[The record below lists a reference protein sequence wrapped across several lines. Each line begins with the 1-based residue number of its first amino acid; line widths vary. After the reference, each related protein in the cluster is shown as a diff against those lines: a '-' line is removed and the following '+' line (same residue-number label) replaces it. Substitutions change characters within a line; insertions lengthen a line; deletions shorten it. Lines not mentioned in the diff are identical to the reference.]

1 MKWGIEHGNYTL
13 GRGAMTTRTFVFKAM
28 PGYNDYFST
37 AYRAHAFQGEDIMAT
52 DKESAKLTCPC
63 CQAILVVDR
72 ETLRIL
78 YANENRVKAG
88 GASFEQSLQDLRE
101 REKQKSGRFQQAMA
115 EEKARKALLG
125 KKFQE
130 LRKGAEETPTER
142 PLRPFD
148 LD

>member
-1 MKWGIEHGNYTL
+1 MKRGNYTL
-13 GRGAMTTRTFVFKAM
+13 DRGAVTTRTFVFKAI
-28 PGYNDYFST
+28 PGYNEPFFRPRIVY
-37 AYRAHAFQGEDIMAT
+37 AFQGVDIMAA

-63 CQAILVVDR
+63 CQATLVVDR
-72 ETLRIL
+72 ETLGIL
-78 YANENRVKAG
+78 YVTENRVKAG
-88 GASFEQSLQDLRE
+88 GASFEQSLQDLKA
-101 REKQKSGRFQQAMA
+101 REKQKSGRFQQAVA

-130 LRKGAEETPTER
+130 LRKEADTTPTER

>member
-1 MKWGIEHGNYTL
+1 M
-13 GRGAMTTRTFVFKAM
+13 
-28 PGYNDYFST
+28 
-37 AYRAHAFQGEDIMAT
+37 
-52 DKESAKLTCPC
+52 
-63 CQAILVVDR
+63 VDR

-78 YANENRVKAG
+78 YATENRVKAG
-88 GASFEQSLQDLRE
+88 GASFEQSLQDLRD
-101 REKQKSGRFQQAMA
+101 REKQKGGRFQQAVE

-130 LRKGAEETPTER
+130 LRKEADATPTER

>member
-1 MKWGIEHGNYTL
+1 
-13 GRGAMTTRTFVFKAM
+13 
-28 PGYNDYFST
+28 
-37 AYRAHAFQGEDIMAT
+37 MAA
-52 DKESAKLTCPC
+52 DNESAKLTCPC
-63 CQAILVVDR
+63 CQATLVVDR
-72 ETLRIL
+72 ETLKIL
-78 YANENRVKAG
+78 YASENRVKAG

-101 REKQKSGRFQQAMA
+101 REKQKDGRFQQAVE

-130 LRKGAEETPTER
+130 LRKEAEETPTER